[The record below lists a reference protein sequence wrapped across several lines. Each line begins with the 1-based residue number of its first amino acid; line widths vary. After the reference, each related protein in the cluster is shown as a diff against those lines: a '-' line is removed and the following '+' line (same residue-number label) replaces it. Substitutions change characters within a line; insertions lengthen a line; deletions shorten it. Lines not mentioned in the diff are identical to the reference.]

1 MFQIELAFRASEAP
15 EVSSTARNKAIFLLA
30 EIASL
35 RGDAVEERKLVG
47 NIIARVVR
55 QLEAIFKDLE
65 VAQICQVLSTDN
77 EGNIDAFDDDEEFEE
92 GSSTLETYRSD
103 NSTLIPEYKM
113 LLGKLMDSKSSKNA
127 TLLAFRYVQGEEDE
141 QWEKETDKMKS
152 LLLRILI
159 IESFC
164 YGKSSAVGLRE
175 ANLV

>member
-1 MFQIELAFRASEAP
+1 M
-15 EVSSTARNKAIFLLA
+15 LA

-55 QLEAIFKDLE
+55 QLEAVFKDLE
-65 VAQICQVLSTDN
+65 VAQICEVLSTDN
-77 EGNIDAFDDDEEFEE
+77 VGNIDAFDDDEELED
-92 GSSTLETYRSD
+92 GSCTLQTYRSD

-152 LLLRILI
+152 LLLRILLV
-159 IESFC
+159 ESFC
-164 YGKSSAVGLRE
+164 YGKSSADGLRE